1 MDGQDKGFSAIRDWH
16 KDERPRERLLGK
28 GPATLTDVDLRGSRI
43 GIARGWDRLRGATID
58 HGQLI
63 ELAPDLAAQWGL
75 TVAG

>member
-1 MDGQDKGFSAIRDWH
+1 MRLVGCTI
-16 KDERPRERLLGK
+16 ERLDLTQAK
-28 GPATLTDVDLRGSRI
+28 LTDVDLRGSRI

-75 TVAG
+75 TVTG